1 MDKKKILLSLA
12 AITGAIGGVKAD
24 SKINLNSEGDNLRSN
39 QLTFKKILKKQFV
52 LKVNFDD
59 WAASEGV
66 SHTSHTSHSSHR
78 SHSSHSSHRSSTF
91 V

>member
-39 QLTFKKILKKQFV
+39 QLTFKKILKNHQKIKMDSLMFS
-52 LKVNFDD
+52 LHYIKESYLDFESCFKIN
-59 WAASEGV
+59 
-66 SHTSHTSHSSHR
+66 
-78 SHSSHSSHRSSTF
+78 
-91 V
+91 